1 MKLTKEALLP
11 YHGFHGTYGV
21 CHVRVYEKPGRL
33 PIVIAGALDDGPG
46 TSITNAIEM
55 VAAAIQVSIFT
66 DGREFELIEHYP
78 SSINDGEPTFSCL
91 RFKHRSVEE
100 SPEDASNYAGSIVV
114 IDGDYVHEAR
124 GRPIQGDF
132 RDPSWTKIVDVEKL
146 LSCEVRLWP
155 AGKYTARA
163 VAGEQGQQLRDEIA
177 AQTTAATQRLIDAI
191 EPGE

>member
-1 MKLTKEALLP
+1 MQLTHEALLP
-11 YHGFHGTYGV
+11 YQGFHGTYGV
-21 CHVRVYEKPGRL
+21 CHVRVYEEPGRL

-55 VAAAIQVSIFT
+55 VAAAIQAGIVA

-78 SSINDGEPTFSCL
+78 SSADDGQPTFSRL

-100 SPEDASNYAGSIVV
+100 SPEDPSHYAGSIVV
-114 IDGDYVHEAR
+114 IDGDDVHEAR

-132 RDPSWTKIVDVEKL
+132 RDPSWTKVADIEQL
-146 LSCEVRLWP
+146 LGCEVRLWP
-155 AGKYTARA
+155 AGEYIARA